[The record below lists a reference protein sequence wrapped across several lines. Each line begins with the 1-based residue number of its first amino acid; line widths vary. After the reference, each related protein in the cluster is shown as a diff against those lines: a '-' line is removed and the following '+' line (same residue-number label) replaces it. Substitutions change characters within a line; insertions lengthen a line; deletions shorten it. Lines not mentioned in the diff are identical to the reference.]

1 MELREILTKIY
12 PLPKNS
18 LDRIV
23 CEADEIDF
31 DRNTVIIEADRIE
44 KYIYFVKSGLLRAYV
59 LTDGREITFWIGQE
73 GAVALSMESY
83 INHRPGYE
91 SIATLEPTVLYRI
104 PSEKLAGLYETD
116 IHIANWG
123 RKFAETEIIRAE
135 RCLIP
140 HLSTTATDRYE
151 NLLNQNPALL
161 NRIPL
166 EKLASYL
173 GITPVSLSRI
183 RGKLGR
189 KQG

>member
-12 PLPKNS
+12 PLPDDS
-18 LDRIV
+18 LDRMV
-23 CEADEIDF
+23 SEADEIAF
-31 DRNTVIIEADRIE
+31 SRQTVIIEANRME
-44 KYIYFVKSGLLRAYV
+44 NYIYFVKSGLLRAYV
-59 LTDGREITFWIGQE
+59 LSDGREITFWIGQE

-83 INHRPGYE
+83 INRRPGYE
-91 SIATLEPTVLYRI
+91 SIATIEPTVLYRI
-104 PSEKLAGLYETD
+104 PTEKLAGLYETD

-140 HLSTTATDRYE
+140 HLSTTATKRYE
-151 NLLNQNPALL
+151 TLLKQTPSLL

-173 GITPVSLSRI
+173 GVTPVSLSRI
-183 RGKLGR
+183 RGKFGR
-189 KQG
+189 K